1 MKKSLIISII
11 MLTMTIFADYAV
23 SAPAATAKP
32 AQQTAVTYTTVSPLD
47 VVNNPNKYLNKN
59 IAFNAEFVAFT
70 ALGLDYK
77 PALRSGSDYI
87 GILIR
92 RPDVT
97 DHTIPL
103 SEMKIFLK
111 RDLAEKYIDLDSG
124 DKIKIEGKVFS
135 TALSDPW
142 VDITKFT
149 VLTQKPKTD
158 KK

>member
-1 MKKSLIISII
+1 MKKTIIISLI
-11 MLTMTIFADYAV
+11 MLSMTMIASNAQTATV
-23 SAPAATAKP
+23 APVKP
-32 AQQTAVTYTTVSPLD
+32 AQQTTVTYTTVNPVD
-47 VVNNPNKYLNKN
+47 VVDNPNKYLNKN
-59 IAFNAEFVAFT
+59 IAFTSEFVAFT
-70 ALGLDYK
+70 SLGLDYK
-77 PALRSGSDYI
+77 PAMRSSSDYI

-149 VLTQKPKTD
+149 VLTQKNKTE